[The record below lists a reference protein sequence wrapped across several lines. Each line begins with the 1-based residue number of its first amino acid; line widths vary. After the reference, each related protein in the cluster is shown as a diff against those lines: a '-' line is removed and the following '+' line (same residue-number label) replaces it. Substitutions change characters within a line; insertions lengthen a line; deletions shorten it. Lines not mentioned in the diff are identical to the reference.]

1 MTGINA
7 RHESSFAYD
16 AAWAIALVLNASA
29 QRLAGRFRKE
39 LVYRL
44 VDSFGRVGK
53 SADLVSRAIFSTNGR
68 QKLSMFLKKTNRQQF
83 LMVYTLMFKTF
94 PVISIVN
101 LQCDYCS
108 S

>member
-68 QKLSMFLKKTNRQQF
+68 QKLSMFLKKNKSTTIFNGLYSYVQNF
-83 LMVYTLMFKTF
+83 
-94 PVISIVN
+94 
-101 LQCDYCS
+101 S
-108 S
+108 SHFYSQLTVRLL